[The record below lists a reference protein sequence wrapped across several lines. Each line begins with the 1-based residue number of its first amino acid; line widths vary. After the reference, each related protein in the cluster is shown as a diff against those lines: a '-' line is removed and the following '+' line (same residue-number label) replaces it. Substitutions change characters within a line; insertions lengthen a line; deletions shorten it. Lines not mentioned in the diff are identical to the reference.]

1 MGNDKNGAW
10 SVTSIVNF
18 TQSIPNFDNRTFIS
32 KIEIFG
38 WYLHEIGGKSKFMV
52 GDIAKCF
59 EDTHCQQ
66 PSNIRNLLRQLCDK
80 KPAHLLK
87 DAQGYRLASS
97 IRVKLGHSLARPIGV
112 QTSSLLSGLIPN
124 VTDVSKKS
132 FLNETIACFN
142 SGAYR
147 AATIMA
153 WNLAYSHVCDQIFRV
168 HLIVFN
174 TQRIK
179 VFPKMPELT
188 KRTDFEDYKES
199 NVIEICR
206 GARIFDATVCKI
218 LTNRLDRRNSAAH
231 PSSAV
236 FSSIQAEDQI
246 TDLVYNVLLNN
257 NV

>member
-1 MGNDKNGAW
+1 MGDDKNGAW

-18 TQSIPNFDNRTFIS
+18 TQSIPNFDSKTFIS
-32 KIEIFG
+32 KIEFFG
-38 WYLHEIGGKSKFMV
+38 WYLHEIEGKPKFAV
-52 GDIAKCF
+52 IDIAQCF
-59 EDTHCQQ
+59 EDTHSQQ
-66 PSNIRNLLRQLCDK
+66 PSNIRNLLRQLCEK

-97 IRVKLGHSLARPIGV
+97 VRVKLGQFLVKPIGV
-112 QTSSLLSGLIPN
+112 QTSSLLSGLIPH
-124 VTDVSKKS
+124 VTDISKKL

-147 AATIMA
+147 AAIIMA
-153 WNLAYSHVCDQIFRV
+153 WNLAYSHVCDQILRV
-168 HLIVFN
+168 HLIMFN
-174 TQRIK
+174 TQRSK

-188 KRTDFEDYKES
+188 KRTDFEDYKEA

-218 LTNRLDRRNSAAH
+218 LTSRLDRRNSAAH

-246 TDLVYNVLLNN
+246 TDLVNNILLNG